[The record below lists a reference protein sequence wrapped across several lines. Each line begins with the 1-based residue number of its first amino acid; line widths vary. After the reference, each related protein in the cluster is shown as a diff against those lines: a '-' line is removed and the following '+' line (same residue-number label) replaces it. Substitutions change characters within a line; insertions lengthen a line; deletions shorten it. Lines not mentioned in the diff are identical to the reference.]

1 LKKFIAVFQQLALR
15 ALTVG
20 VNAFQKLR
28 CFGWSFLIREFGV
41 VNFLKKQF
49 VKFAS
54 RSWKVL
60 RSRAF
65 LINLLIAL
73 FIELLLIAAPYH
85 KHEIF
90 PNWAEP
96 VASHLQSSICKK
108 EDAYI
113 DWVMK
118 MYGGTELKEEQEQQ
132 KAHAFVWLDIDK
144 YTYKEWNKPPY
155 TPRDKL
161 LELIQFSVE
170 HGAKIVIVDINL
182 THTTGPGG
190 KELSNEDKAL
200 RDYFKNYSQEP
211 VHPPIILAGTF
222 DVKNHKTNA
231 GGDDQ
236 SKSCVEKSPFFLDD
250 VVVVVTDIYWAAP
263 TFYNK
268 NEALWDYFQRYSQ
281 EPGHPLIIPA
291 GTFGDDQSKSCV
303 EKSHS
308 FLDDDDVVTDN
319 IYWAAPTF
327 YKEAGGIIRRLQLWE
342 GPGKEGQV
350 FPSIPLLTG
359 ALIRKPKGLIKKDC
373 DLHHFTPDCLCSKC
387 AVDWQDDDILWR
399 IIYRMPWKLE
409 KDETYPTIE
418 FNGETSDLL
427 KVISVRKV
435 HDYEED
441 IKDRIVMIGGSYDD
455 PQDFHETPLGR
466 MPGALIIL
474 NAIHSLFLGKIQPLC
489 GWQKFSILT
498 LFVFITSLCF
508 TVFGTFKGMC
518 ISWVVVLSLL
528 VTLMFL
534 MGDSLFLFRPGV
546 LFDFAI
552 PLTIIDFLNSLPL
565 RKFVSG
571 PRED

>member
-1 LKKFIAVFQQLALR
+1 MNSFSWVLKKFIAVFQQLALP

-28 CFGWSFLIREFGV
+28 YFGWSFLIKAIGV
-41 VNFLKKQF
+41 VTFLKKWL
-49 VKFAS
+49 VKLAS

-65 LINLLIAL
+65 RINLVIAL
-73 FIELLLIAAPYH
+73 VIELFLFAIPYH
-85 KHEIF
+85 NHENF

-96 VASHLQSSICKK
+96 LASHLHSWICEKYD

-118 MYGGTELKEEQEQQ
+118 MYRGTELKEKQEQQ

-170 HGAKIVIVDINL
+170 HEAKIVIVDINL

-200 RDYFKNYSQEP
+200 RDYFKNHSQEP
-211 VHPPIILAGTF
+211 SHTPIILAGTF

-236 SKSCVEKSPFFLDD
+236 SKSCVEKS
-250 VVVVVTDIYWAAP
+250 
-263 TFYNK
+263 
-268 NEALWDYFQRYSQ
+268 
-281 EPGHPLIIPA
+281 
-291 GTFGDDQSKSCV
+291 
-303 EKSHS
+303 HS

-319 IYWAAPTF
+319 IYWATPTF

-342 GPGKEGQV
+342 EPICSGKEGQV

-387 AVDWQDDDILWR
+387 AGDWQDDDIRWR

-427 KVISVRKV
+427 KVIPVREV

-498 LFVFITSLCF
+498 LFVFIMSLCF

-518 ISWVVVLSLL
+518 ISWVVVVSLL
-528 VTLMFL
+528 LTLIFFI
-534 MGDSLFLFRPGV
+534 GDSLFLFRPGV

-552 PLTIIDFLNSLPL
+552 PLAIIGILNSLPL
-565 RKFVSG
+565 KKFVSG
-571 PRED
+571 PRKD

>member
-1 LKKFIAVFQQLALR
+1 MNSFSWVLKKFIAVFQQLALP

-28 CFGWSFLIREFGV
+28 YFGWSFLIKAIGV
-41 VNFLKKQF
+41 VTFLKKWLA
-49 VKFAS
+49 KLAS
-54 RSWKVL
+54 GSWKVL

-65 LINLLIAL
+65 IINLVIAL
-73 FIELLLIAAPYH
+73 VIELFLIAAPYH
-85 KHEIF
+85 NHENF

-96 VASHLQSSICKK
+96 LASHLHSWIRKQ

-118 MYGGTELKEEQEQQ
+118 MYMGTELKEEQEQQ

-155 TPRDKL
+155 TPREKL
-161 LELIQFSVE
+161 RDLIQFSVK

-182 THTTGPGG
+182 THTTGVGG
-190 KELSNEDKAL
+190 NEPSDGDWKL
-200 RDYFKNYSQEP
+200 YNYFKSYPNEP
-211 VHPPIILAGTF
+211 GHTPIVLAATI
-222 DVKNHKTNA
+222 DYDH
-231 GGDDQ
+231 
-236 SKSCVEKSPFFLDD
+236 EKKCFSRRDSFLDD
-250 VVVVVTDIYWAAP
+250 V
-263 TFYNK
+263 F
-268 NEALWDYFQRYSQ
+268 
-281 EPGHPLIIPA
+281 
-291 GTFGDDQSKSCV
+291 
-303 EKSHS
+303 
-308 FLDDDDVVTDN
+308 FLDDVVTDN

-327 YKEAGGIIRRLQLWE
+327 SKEAGGIIRRLRLWE
-342 GPGKEGQV
+342 EPMCSGKEGQV
-350 FPSIPLLTG
+350 FPSIPLLTI
-359 ALIRKPKGLIKKDC
+359 ALIKKDC

-387 AVDWQDDDILWR
+387 AVDWQKDNDIRWR
-399 IIYRMPWKLE
+399 IIYRMPWKPE

-474 NAIHSLFLGKIQPLC
+474 NAIHSLFLGKIKPLC

-498 LFVFITSLCF
+498 LFVFIMSLCV
-508 TVFGTFKGMC
+508 TVFSTFKGMV
-518 ISWVVVLSLL
+518 IFFVVVVSLL
-528 VTLMFL
+528 ITLMFL

-552 PLTIIDFLNSLPL
+552 PLAMIGILNSLPL
-565 RKFVSG
+565 IKFVSG

>member
-1 LKKFIAVFQQLALR
+1 MNSFSWVLKKFIAVFQQLALR
-15 ALTVG
+15 ALIVG

-28 CFGWSFLIREFGV
+28 YFGWSFLIRGFGV

-60 RSRAF
+60 RSPAF
-65 LINLLIAL
+65 IIYLLIAL
-73 FIELLLIAAPYH
+73 FIELLLIAVPYH
-85 KHEIF
+85 NNKYVPECV
-90 PNWAEP
+90 EP
-96 VASHLQSSICKK
+96 LASHLDSWICKK

-118 MYGGTELKEEQEQQ
+118 MYRGTELKEEQEQQ

-155 TPRDKL
+155 TPRNKL
-161 LELIQFSVE
+161 LDLIKFSVDVD
-170 HGAKIVIVDINL
+170 HGAKLVIVDINL

-190 KELSNEDKAL
+190 KELSKEDEAL
-200 RDYFKNYSQEP
+200 WDYFQTYPQEP
-211 VHPPIILAGTF
+211 GHTPIILAGTF
-222 DVKNHKTNA
+222 DVKNHKTNT
-231 GGDDQ
+231 GGDQ
-236 SKSCVEKSPFFLDD
+236 SKSCVEKSP
-250 VVVVVTDIYWAAP
+250 
-263 TFYNK
+263 
-268 NEALWDYFQRYSQ
+268 
-281 EPGHPLIIPA
+281 
-291 GTFGDDQSKSCV
+291 
-303 EKSHS
+303 S
-308 FLDDDDVVTDN
+308 FLDDVVTDN

-342 GPGKEGQV
+342 GPRNEGQV

-373 DLHHFTPDCLCSKC
+373 DLHHFTPNCLCSKC
-387 AVDWQDDDILWR
+387 AGDWQDDDIRWR

-409 KDETYPTIE
+409 KDETYPVIQ
-418 FNGETSDLL
+418 FNGETHLL
-427 KVISVRKV
+427 KVISVIGIQDKKKEYAK
-435 HDYEED
+435 H

-474 NAIHSLFLGKIQPLC
+474 NAIHSLFLGKIKPLC
-489 GWQKFSILT
+489 GWQIFSILT
-498 LFVFITSLCF
+498 LFVFIMSLCF
-508 TVFGTFKGMC
+508 TVFGSFKGML
-518 ISWVVVLSLL
+518 ISYVVVGSLL
-528 VTLMFL
+528 VTLIFL

-552 PLTIIDFLNSLPL
+552 PLAIIGILNNLPL

>member
-1 LKKFIAVFQQLALR
+1 MNSFSWVLKKFIAVFQQLALR
-15 ALTVG
+15 ALSVG

-28 CFGWSFLIREFGV
+28 YFGWSFLIKAIGV
-41 VNFLKKQF
+41 VTLLKKRL

-60 RSRAF
+60 HSRAF
-65 LINLLIAL
+65 RINFVIALVIELFLIAIL
-73 FIELLLIAAPYH
+73 YH
-85 KHEIF
+85 NHENF

-96 VASHLQSSICKK
+96 LASHLHSWICKK

-118 MYGGTELKEEQEQQ
+118 MYRGTELKEEQEQQ

-144 YTYKEWNKPPY
+144 YAYKEWNKPPF
-155 TPRDKL
+155 TPREKL
-161 LELIQFSVE
+161 RDLIKFSVD
-170 HGAKIVIVDINL
+170 HGAKLVIVDINL
-182 THTTGPGG
+182 THTTGVGG
-190 KELSNEDKAL
+190 KELSNEDEAL
-200 RDYFKNYSQEP
+200 CDYFEKYPQEP
-211 VHPPIILAGTF
+211 GYTPIILAGTF
-222 DVKNHKTNA
+222 DINNHKTNA

-236 SKSCVEKSPFFLDD
+236 SKSCVEKS
-250 VVVVVTDIYWAAP
+250 
-263 TFYNK
+263 
-268 NEALWDYFQRYSQ
+268 
-281 EPGHPLIIPA
+281 
-291 GTFGDDQSKSCV
+291 
-303 EKSHS
+303 HS
-308 FLDDDDVVTDN
+308 FLDDDVVTDH
-319 IYWAAPTF
+319 IYWATPTF

-342 GPGKEGQV
+342 PGKEGQV

-359 ALIRKPKGLIKKDC
+359 ALIRKPKNLIKKDC
-373 DLHHFTPDCLCSKC
+373 DLHHFTSDCLCSKC
-387 AVDWQDDDILWR
+387 AGDWQDDDIRWR

-435 HDYEED
+435 HDYKED

-466 MPGALIIL
+466 MPGTLIIL
-474 NAIHSLFLGKIQPLC
+474 NAIHSLFLGKIKPLC

-498 LFVFITSLCF
+498 LFVFIMSLCL
-508 TVFGTFKGMC
+508 TVFSAFKGMV
-518 ISWVVVLSLL
+518 IFFVVVLSLL
-528 VTLMFL
+528 ITLMFL

-552 PLTIIDFLNSLPL
+552 PLAMIGIINSLPL
-565 RKFVSG
+565 IKFVSG